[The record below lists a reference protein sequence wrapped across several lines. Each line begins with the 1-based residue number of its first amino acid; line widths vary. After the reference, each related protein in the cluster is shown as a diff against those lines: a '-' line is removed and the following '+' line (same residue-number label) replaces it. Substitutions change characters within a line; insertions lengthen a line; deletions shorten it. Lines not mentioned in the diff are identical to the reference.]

1 MKSENTKLSDS
12 DVNPKSTPSLSHS
25 DLIGVSRSN
34 KFAALSNLDYR
45 VKFENDNIGVDYR
58 VKPDSDS
65 LCAGRSMV
73 EMLGVL
79 AIIGVLSVGAI
90 AGYSKAMLKYKLN
103 QHAQAV
109 NILINNVFSIQDKL
123 PRNATGIT
131 DYATLLNKLNLLP
144 DGIIQ
149 ANNNYL
155 LLDKHF
161 NNSIRVF
168 YEAGNPGMAGILF
181 WIGNAGSDYTL
192 EACYNILKVAK
203 ENAANL
209 YFVRTYKIYPD
220 DSEHLSA
227 NLYTFYGDGYCT
239 ENRICLRNLNINKL
253 EQACQSCNGGEC
265 SVGILWK

>member
-1 MKSENTKLSDS
+1 MMIKKFANLFHLDTPIKSEC
-12 DVNPKSTPSLSHS
+12 
-25 DLIGVSRSN
+25 
-34 KFAALSNLDYR
+34 
-45 VKFENDNIGVDYR
+45 
-58 VKPDSDS
+58 DS
-65 LCAGRSMV
+65 LGKSASAGRSMV

-123 PRNATGIT
+123 PRNATDVT

-149 ANNNYL
+149 ANSIY

-161 NNSIRVF
+161 NNTIRVF
-168 YEAGNPGMAGILF
+168 YEAGNPGMAGIIF
-181 WIGNAGSDYTL
+181 WIGKSGSDHTL

-203 ENAANL
+203 ENSANMW
-209 YFVRTYKIYPD
+209 FMRTYKHYTDGSNHPSD
-220 DSEHLSA
+220 

-239 ENRICLRNLNINKL
+239 GNRICLRNLNINNL
-253 EQACQSCNGGEC
+253 EQACQSYKDGTCAV
-265 SVGILWK
+265 SILWK